1 MDDEEK
7 IVWEGKMLSTFLK
20 ILRKRIPL
28 QKLIWLYHILSFE
41 DILIYKKKFFRKK
54 TFSADRGSTG
64 KHSVKNAI
72 LFYVFPSVTLF
83 YLMYIL
89 YSEAVVKRLL
99 ETQQQKMQG
108 LILTGTADFIK
119 KVLSVY
125 THSMTTIYLS
135 LSAQVVIL
143 FQYLFR
149 VPFQEIP
156 WNVTRKL

>member
-1 MDDEEK
+1 M
-7 IVWEGKMLSTFLK
+7 
-20 ILRKRIPL
+20 
-28 QKLIWLYHILSFE
+28 
-41 DILIYKKKFFRKK
+41 
-54 TFSADRGSTG
+54 GSTG
-64 KHSVKNAI
+64 NHSVKNAI

-119 KVLSVY
+119 KVISVY

-135 LSAQVVIL
+135 LGAQVANST
-143 FQYLFR
+143 FS
-149 VPFQEIP
+149 
-156 WNVTRKL
+156 